1 MGGFAVSDNLYFFG
15 SLGLWLVIGIIL
27 TVYRIKRGRSKNFIF
42 FLLLNIVIGLIYSY
56 VWFTQI
62 AKDGVSEMAGILLY
76 GIAALILISIETIIC
91 NSKGS
96 SQGMDI
102 NK

>member
-1 MGGFAVSDNLYFFG
+1 MSDNLFFFG
-15 SLGLWLVIGIIL
+15 SLGIWVIIGIIFIL
-27 TVYRIKRGRSKNFIF
+27 YRIKSERPKNFIF
-42 FLLLNIVIGLIYSY
+42 FFLLNIVIATIYSY

-76 GIAALILISIETIIC
+76 GIAAIILISIETIIC
-91 NSKGS
+91 NIKGS
-96 SQGMDI
+96 SQGIDL

>member
-1 MGGFAVSDNLYFFG
+1 MSDNLFFFG
-15 SLGLWLVIGIIL
+15 SLGIWVFIGIIFIL
-27 TVYRIKRGRSKNFIF
+27 YRIKSKRSKNFIF

-56 VWFTQI
+56 VWFTRI

-91 NSKGS
+91 NVKGS
-96 SQGMDI
+96 SQGIEI